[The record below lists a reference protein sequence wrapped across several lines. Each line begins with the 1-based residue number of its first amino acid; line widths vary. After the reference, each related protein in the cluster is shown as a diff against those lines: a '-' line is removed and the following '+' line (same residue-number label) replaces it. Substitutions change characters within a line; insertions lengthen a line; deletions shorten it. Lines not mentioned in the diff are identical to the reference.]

1 MPVDRCVCLNLTF
14 TSLLETAR
22 SRSLTVDQLRAVT
35 GCGGGCGLCV
45 PYLRLVLGT
54 GQTSLPVM
62 PPEGHRIAGRSP
74 GPPSDSAHGRS

>member
-14 TSLLETAR
+14 ASLLETAR

-54 GQTSLPVM
+54 GKTSLAVL
-62 PPEGHRIAGRSP
+62 PPEGCPSAGHTP
-74 GPPSDSAHGRS
+74 GPSSDASHGCS